1 MYYSL
6 VPNKTKRTHWGCKLN
21 YFEVENALLRWPE
34 RTSIGRGTNQKP
46 PQWDFSTNGWWFTPE
61 LPATTVATVLTYL
74 ETSSVLLSVLDWFS
88 RAWVLSGRCE
98 VILQPGWAAA
108 GTELWLS
115 AVSVLLEG
123 CSGKPEEQWPLGVA
137 PTRRA
142 GSVAAVPLIFSCVN
156 NFSHLY
162 FPSAAPSSLQRLLG
176 AGQRDLGAAPGD
188 AVSSSLQDAPACL
201 PITSAQ
207 HLILV
212 AFLRQGRP
220 EGCSQTNSSQNEN
233 QNELR
238 PAAKQGRAN
247 TRVTQ

>member
-1 MYYSL
+1 M
-6 VPNKTKRTHWGCKLN
+6 
-21 YFEVENALLRWPE
+21 
-34 RTSIGRGTNQKP
+34 
-46 PQWDFSTNGWWFTPE
+46 
-61 LPATTVATVLTYL
+61 
-74 ETSSVLLSVLDWFS
+74 
-88 RAWVLSGRCE
+88 
-98 VILQPGWAAA
+98 
-108 GTELWLS
+108 
-115 AVSVLLEG
+115 LLEG
-123 CSGKPEEQWPLGVA
+123 CLEKPEEQWPLGVA

-142 GSVAAVPLIFSCVN
+142 GSVAAVPLIFSCIN

-176 AGQRDLGAAPGD
+176 GGQRDLGAAPGD
-188 AVSSSLQDAPACL
+188 AVSSSLQDAPTCL

-212 AFLRQGRP
+212 AVLRQGRP